1 MVANNAGAQS
11 AAFLQ
16 PPQTA
21 NPYLQS
27 NFAALAQVQ
36 MMMQGGQMPQLYPA
50 QTVGAPQLAAFKAL
64 YARNQGGIA
73 APAGTL
79 DTKTQAPQTAAP
91 TTTPP
96 TTTHPTTLLPPS
108 TVHPATLP
116 GPSIP
121 PPSLMSPYQFHT
133 AQVPYVP
140 MNHPL
145 VLAAIQRQQ
154 IQQQHIQQQQNLLN
168 FQKQTSSSVVSP
180 IVPTPTTS
188 QQIPSSQQSSSVP
201 QDDVVVESKSA
212 SENQV
217 ILKHKVL
224 DSRASPTVGVNG
236 TSSPT
241 RAKRVEITKPV
252 SDGEE
257 EFDEKKKKSED
268 QSLSV
273 LASLASSND
282 DEKKD

>member
-1 MVANNAGAQS
+1 M
-11 AAFLQ
+11 
-16 PPQTA
+16 
-21 NPYLQS
+21 
-27 NFAALAQVQ
+27 AQVQ
-36 MMMQGGQMPQLYPA
+36 MMMQGGQIPQLYPA
-50 QTVGAPQLAAFKAL
+50 QTVCAPQLAAFKAL

-73 APAGTL
+73 TPTTTL
-79 DTKTQAPQTAAP
+79 DTKTQVPKTAGKNATP
-91 TTTPP
+91 PITTP
-96 TTTHPTTLLPPS
+96 PTTLLPP

-121 PPSLMSPYQFHT
+121 SGTVPVMSPYQFPT

-154 IQQQHIQQQQNLLN
+154 IQQQHIQQQQNLLK
-168 FQKQTSSSVVSP
+168 FQKQTSNVVSP
-180 IVPTPTTS
+180 VVPTPTTTTTTT
-188 QQIPSSQQSSSVP
+188 SQQSSSVH
-201 QDDVVVESKSA
+201 QDVKIDKVGGESKSA

-257 EFDEKKKKSED
+257 ELDEKKKKSED

-282 DEKKD
+282 DEKKN

>member
-1 MVANNAGAQS
+1 
-11 AAFLQ
+11 
-16 PPQTA
+16 
-21 NPYLQS
+21 
-27 NFAALAQVQ
+27 
-36 MMMQGGQMPQLYPA
+36 MPQLYPP

-79 DTKTQAPQTAAP
+79 DTKTQAPQTAGENA
-91 TTTPP
+91 TPP
-96 TTTHPTTLLPPS
+96 TTTPPTTLLPPS

-180 IVPTPTTS
+180 IVPTPTTTS
-188 QQIPSSQQSSSVP
+188 QQIPTTSQQIPTTSQQQSSSVS
-201 QDDVVVESKSA
+201 QDDVKIDKVVESKSV

-257 EFDEKKKKSED
+257 EFEEKKKKKKSED